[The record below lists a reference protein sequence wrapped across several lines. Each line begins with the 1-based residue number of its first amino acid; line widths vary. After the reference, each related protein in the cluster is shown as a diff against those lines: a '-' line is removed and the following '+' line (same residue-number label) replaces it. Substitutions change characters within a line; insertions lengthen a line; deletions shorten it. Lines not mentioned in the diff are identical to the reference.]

1 MQLGFPTVLLQTGL
15 SRPGGAAWGRPGQ
28 TSGQPHLRGQVAWL
42 GALEPGESALTALP
56 SQASLLQLGGSRT
69 KCGGRE
75 REGERGSRWKDRS
88 LRSLK
93 GPRWEKST
101 GNVRGNLGE

>member
-1 MQLGFPTVLLQTGL
+1 MGL
-15 SRPGGAAWGRPGQ
+15 PGVALARPRANLTSEGRWHG
-28 TSGQPHLRGQVAWL
+28 W

-56 SQASLLQLGGSRT
+56 SQASLLQLEGSRT

-75 REGERGSRWKDRS
+75 REGEGGSRWKDRS

>member
-42 GALEPGESALTALP
+42 GRFGAWRVGADCAPLSSIVAPTGRIKDKVW
-56 SQASLLQLGGSRT
+56 RT
-69 KCGGRE
+69 
-75 REGERGSRWKDRS
+75 REGGGGGFTLEGQE
-88 LRSLK
+88 
-93 GPRWEKST
+93 PE
-101 GNVRGNLGE
+101 VP